1 MGDLFTLNCAEGV
14 SVRGSFTVS
23 CACEEC
29 GLERQ
34 SVVGSSFTLNCAE
47 GVSVRGSFT
56 VHCEEFSL
64 N

>member
-23 CACEEC
+23 CEEC

-34 SVVGSSFTLNCAE
+34 PVVGNSFTLNCA
-47 GVSVRGSFT
+47 VRST
-56 VHCEEFSL
+56 V
-64 N
+64 